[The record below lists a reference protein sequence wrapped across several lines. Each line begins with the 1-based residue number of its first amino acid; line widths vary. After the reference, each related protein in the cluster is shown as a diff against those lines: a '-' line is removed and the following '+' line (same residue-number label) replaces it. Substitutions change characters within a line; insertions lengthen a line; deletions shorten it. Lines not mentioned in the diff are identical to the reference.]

1 MILFGYGWEN
11 KLCVDGNWFFFLFFY
26 IWCGANLVMVDDCE
40 VYKSDE
46 PNDVECDPIW
56 PSGKALG
63 W

>member
-1 MILFGYGWEN
+1 MAGRISFVSIAIG
-11 KLCVDGNWFFFLFFY
+11 FSFLFFS
-26 IWCGANLVMVDDCE
+26 IWCDANLVMVDDCE

-46 PNDVECDPIW
+46 PNHVECEPVW